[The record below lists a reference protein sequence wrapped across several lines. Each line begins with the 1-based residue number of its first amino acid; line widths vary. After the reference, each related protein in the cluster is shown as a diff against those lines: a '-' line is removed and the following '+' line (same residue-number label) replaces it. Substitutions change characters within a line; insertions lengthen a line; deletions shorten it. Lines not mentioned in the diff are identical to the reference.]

1 MQMPKRQPNIQ
12 SLHDRVIEAAARQL
26 DSTNYD
32 IYTNPG
38 NQKNAR
44 IGDNYPDIILTKKG
58 ERLPEF
64 IIEVETLESVNI
76 NEAKNQWKKY
86 STEINASFYILVPSK
101 SKYTAIKLCKQI
113 GISARFG
120 TYEVDVFGNVSNIN
134 YE

>member
-1 MQMPKRQPNIQ
+1 MAKRQPNIQ
-12 SLHDRVIEAAARQL
+12 SLHDRIIETAERLL
-26 DSTNYD
+26 DKTNYD

-44 IGDNYPDIILTKKG
+44 IGVNYPDIILTKKG
-58 ERLPEF
+58 EDTLEF
-64 IIEVETLESVNI
+64 IIEVETVDSVNI
-76 NEAKNQWKKY
+76 REAENQWKKY
-86 STEINASFYILVPSK
+86 STEIKASFYILVPLK

-120 TYEVDVFGNVSNIN
+120 TYEVDIFGNVSNIT